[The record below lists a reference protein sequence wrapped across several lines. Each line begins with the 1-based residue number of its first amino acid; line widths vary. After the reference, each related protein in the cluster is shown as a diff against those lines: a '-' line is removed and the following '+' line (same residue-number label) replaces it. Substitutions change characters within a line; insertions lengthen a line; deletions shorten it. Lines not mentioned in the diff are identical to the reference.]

1 MNAINE
7 YINSQLL
14 NSISISNRNVVA
26 AICIN
31 ELTLLLNDTTDL
43 KDRQILQTYIG
54 SLKCQIDKEVI

>member
-7 YINSQLL
+7 YINSWLL

-31 ELTLLLNDTTDL
+31 DLTLLLNDTTDL